1 MYEAMEEAEVIE
13 TKTFVELA
21 REYPCAY
28 IVLKEDRE
36 MTQPLTEYGSDP
48 RCLSSPGEGGKRSP
62 PGIYSHCH
70 RRNHRTG

>member
-1 MYEAMEEAEVIE
+1 MIE

-36 MTQPLTEYGSDP
+36 MTQPLTEYGFE
-48 RCLSSPGEGGKRSP
+48 RYGQVGEFV
-62 PGIYSHCH
+62 IY
-70 RRNHRTG
+70 RDME